1 MLEAREATRRRQS
14 SQGRILEEPVASLI
28 LNGEAT
34 LPEDGFAGALAGRIW
49 RPDLEGPSVVAVRQD
64 GMYDV
69 SADFPTM
76 RDLCEQASPAE
87 ALRSAQG
94 QRIGPLAETLAHTP
108 RQARAHDR
116 PRLLAPVDLQAI
128 KAAGVTFARSLLE
141 RVIEERAHGS
151 REGAA
156 KARDTIVKALGSDM
170 GNLKPG
176 SPAAMR
182 LKEALVASGEWSQYL
197 EVGIG
202 PDAEVFTKSQPMS
215 AVGSGDDAGFHSA
228 SQWNNPEPEVALAV
242 NSSGR
247 IVGATLANDV
257 NLRDFEGRSALL
269 LGKAKDQNASC
280 ALGPFL
286 RFFDSTF
293 SLDDVRQAVI
303 SLIVEGEDG
312 FRLEGVSSMAEISR
326 DPTDLVAQTLSVSHA
341 YPDGFVLL
349 LGTMFAPVADRGE
362 PGMGFTHRT
371 GDIVTIGTAKLGRLV
386 NRMRPCEE
394 CERWTFGTA
403 ALMRNL
409 ARRGLI

>member
-1 MLEAREATRRRQS
+1 M
-14 SQGRILEEPVASLI
+14 
-28 LNGEAT
+28 
-34 LPEDGFAGALAGRIW
+34 
-49 RPDLEGPSVVAVRQD
+49 VAVRED
-64 GMYDV
+64 GVFDV
-69 SADFPTM
+69 SGIFPTM
-76 RDLCEQASPAE
+76 RDLCEAPSPAE
-87 ALRSAQG
+87 ALRAAQG
-94 QRIGPLAETLAHTP
+94 PRIGALKDILALTP
-108 RQARAHDR
+108 RDKRLPGS

-128 KAAGVTFARSLLE
+128 KAAGVTFAQSLLE
-141 RVIEERAHGS
+141 RVIEERARGS

-156 KARDTIVKALGSDM
+156 KAREEIVRALGDDLSS
-170 GNLKPG
+170 LRPG

-182 LKEALVASGEWSQYL
+182 LKTTLVKAGAWSQYL

-228 SQWNNPEPEVALAV
+228 SLWNNPEPEVALAV
-242 NSSGR
+242 ASSGA

-286 RFFDSTF
+286 RFFDTTF
-293 SLDDVRQAVI
+293 SLDDVRSATVA
-303 SLIVEGEDG
+303 LTVEGEDG
-312 FRLEGVSSMAEISR
+312 FRLEGGSSMAKISR
-326 DPTDLVAQTLSVSHA
+326 DPADIAAQTIGANHA

-349 LGTMFAPVADRGE
+349 LGTMFAPVADRGA
-362 PGMGFTHRT
+362 PGMGFTHKT
-371 GDIVTIGTAKLGRLV
+371 GDIVAIGTEKLGRLV

-394 CERWTFGTA
+394 CERWTFGA
-403 ALMRNL
+403 GALMRNL